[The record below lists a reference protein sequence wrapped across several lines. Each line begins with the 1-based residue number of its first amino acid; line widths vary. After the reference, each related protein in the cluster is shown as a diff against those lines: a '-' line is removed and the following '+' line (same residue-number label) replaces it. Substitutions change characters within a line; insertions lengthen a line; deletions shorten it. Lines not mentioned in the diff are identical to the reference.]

1 MVRIARTYEQNG
13 KKMVVLEENGQ
24 QLAVSELQAIDAIA
38 KKWFTIEG
46 YKVENNRL
54 VPDVAPNFINKSE
67 VKTESAQKPYIETEE
82 RKADESFVDFTVK
95 TLDGVRD
102 AEYAKK
108 LAGFISNDPEVLNGE
123 EIWKAANNLRG
134 SVKASDYRE
143 VINYTIFYKYLCE
156 NEKKFLRDEIRVEE
170 KEYEAFFSD
179 QTAIKALQDGIGYY
193 IEPKYMFDNL
203 ISSSA
208 TKADIISAFSNVSN
222 KCAESYKHIFTD
234 SSSGTAK
241 DLFEYMINLLSY
253 LEAPEIKKILGTIGN
268 IRIDVDKNYNSFK
281 DLDLFGSVYEFF
293 ASKFAMSDK
302 ENGQYLTPYAVSKLI
317 AAIASDR
324 LSQNGITNN
333 IILYDPACG
342 SGSLLHKIG
351 EAVKINGVSGDS
363 IKYLGQDIQQVMVND
378 TKMSLMLRGET
389 VRNCEIH
396 RGDTLLNDWPFGESN
411 VSVAVANPPYS
422 LKWDPDTVIDDN
434 RFKYGI
440 APKSKADLAFLQ
452 HCLYHIKQDGIAGIV
467 LPHGVLFRGGS
478 EETIRKALVQNRN
491 IEAIIGLPSN
501 LFYST
506 GIPTIIMILSKDRK
520 HNTDGILFVD
530 ASNEFTKE
538 KKQNELK
545 QENILKIFNAVIRR
559 AEIKGFSHI
568 ASYEEIAKNDYNLN
582 IPRYVDTSDEEKEIR
597 LDEIGSFKKLNAEID
612 DSYKK
617 LRDMLSDMTSDD
629 EDVLK
634 QLKWIID
641 DLT

>member
-54 VPDVAPNFINKSE
+54 VPDIAPNFINKSE

-170 KEYEAFFSD
+170 KEYEAFFLD

-559 AEIKGFSHI
+559 AEIKGFSHV

-629 EDVLK
+629 EDDLK
-634 QLKWIID
+634 QLKWLID

>member
-629 EDVLK
+629 EDALK

>member
-170 KEYEAFFSD
+170 KEYEAFFLD

-629 EDVLK
+629 EDALK
-634 QLKWIID
+634 QLKWLID

>member
-634 QLKWIID
+634 QLKWLID